1 MSKPTTAG
9 KRKHLALTITQ
20 QLEIFRMLENCE
32 SRSVVM
38 ASYNTG
44 LYLWFRETER
54 PIITVYGIKWKC
66 EGPFKVTDIA
76 TASLSRIRQAIV

>member
-1 MSKPTTAG
+1 MSKCTTVG

-20 QLEIFRMLENCE
+20 HLEILRRLENGE
-32 SRSVVM
+32 SQSVVR

-54 PIITVYGIKWKC
+54 PIITVYSMKWKC

-76 TASLSRIRQAIV
+76 TASISTIRQVVV